1 MKKLSITCFLA
12 IAFAAGTLAQ
22 ACAQGKSAASNGQG
36 GGSLNAH
43 LGSDASS
50 TASSSDSQPS
60 GTMDLGTGTVGTYG
74 QLGASHSI
82 DLGDSM
88 SLQLNGGA
96 DFDQQSKTDPG
107 GALNGR
113 VGLGWKY

>member
-1 MKKLSITCFLA
+1 MALA
-12 IAFAAGTLAQ
+12 AVALAQ

-36 GGSLNAH
+36 GGSPNAH
-43 LGSDASS
+43 LGSDTSG
-50 TASSSDSQPS
+50 TVSSSDSQPGGS
-60 GTMDLGTGTVGTYG
+60 LGLETGTVGTYG
-74 QLGASHSI
+74 QLGTSHSI

-88 SLQLNGGA
+88 SLQLYGGA
-96 DFDQQSKTDPG
+96 DFDQQSKTDSG